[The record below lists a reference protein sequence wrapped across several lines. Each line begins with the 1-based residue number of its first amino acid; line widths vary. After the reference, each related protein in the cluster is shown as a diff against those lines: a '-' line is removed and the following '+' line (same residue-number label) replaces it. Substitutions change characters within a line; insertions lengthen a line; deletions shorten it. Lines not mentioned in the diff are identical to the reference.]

1 MARARFHLTFPAHL
15 IEEPVIHALSREF
28 DLVTNI
34 TRANVDA
41 TTAWVILVVEG
52 EDEAI
57 ARAEAW
63 LADREVTVVR
73 LDGDDESSGG
83 GGEG

>member
-15 IEEPVIHALSREF
+15 IEEPVIHGLSREF

-34 TRANVDA
+34 TRANIDA
-41 TTAWVILVVEG
+41 TAGWVILVVEG

-57 ARAEAW
+57 ERAEAW
-63 LADREVTVVR
+63 LADRGVKVVR
-73 LDGDDESSGG
+73 LDGEDEPSGG
-83 GGEG
+83 GGGA